1 MGIAINKMFAQLLF
15 WLYEFLDTIFEMFRV
30 LCGIDTVSVEGTD
43 GGQSILNV
51 FLQASNVT
59 KAFLLIFLVAIL
71 VAAVSTIVAVVK
83 NIVNMKGGER
93 KSHAR
98 TLGQG
103 FGTIIITGVMAFV
116 MIAGIVM
123 SNYVLIKVNDATA
136 PNSGLTISAQ
146 LFDMSVGKSYVY
158 EDKLIYEP
166 IYITDEFGNYIQE
179 TDDEGNLLFDEEGKE
194 VWKVERDEQGN
205 IVYEEKRQIKKDENG
220 NPIIESG
227 WRNKH
232 SAEELDFSI
241 ISPDDVFGVHKKTLG
256 LFEDADKGYTKD
268 PMVEMESFNF
278 WTAYLVVIVMLVA
291 LIFSML
297 GLVKRIFD
305 IVLLFIVLPLIS
317 ATIPLDD
324 GARFKQWRD
333 TVVSKVILAYGA
345 ILSVN
350 VFLLIVPTI
359 ATIDFTELGWTAF
372 TESLFKAFLLM
383 GGALAINGGQLLLA
397 RLMGTSADESRE
409 MAHSAR
415 ALLGGAVA
423 AGGVLRGAKNI
434 AFGGYNKYGRYR
446 TGILPGAARL
456 GNTAGNFFGG
466 QKYANSRGANVM
478 RVLGRYGH
486 GNGNPNLGMRHRKG
500 ESGVTGGNAASGG
513 SMASPVL
520 SQAMSGNSAN
530 NVGGR
535 MTPAGKDV
543 ASRVSSQAMS
553 GNSANNVGGGNTPA
567 GKGVANP
574 MPANNVGG
582 GAQYER
588 EHPTIA
594 PQQSAPAA
602 QGGAALSGTRSN
614 DHHAGLLNNVLP
626 KGNEGGAFTPPKK

>member
-98 TLGQG
+98 TVGQG

-116 MIAGIVM
+116 MLFGITI

-136 PNSGLTISAQ
+136 PDSGLTISAQ
-146 LFDMSVGKSYVY
+146 LFDMSVGKSYQY
-158 EDKLIYEP
+158 DYSNITYEP
-166 IYITDEFGNYIQE
+166 IPVLDEFGE
-179 TDDEGNLLFDEEGKE
+179 EMKDEEGNPI
-194 VWKVERDEQGN
+194 VERDEQGN
-205 IVYEEKRQIKKDENG
+205 IIYEEVVPLMYDEDG

-227 WRNKH
+227 WWGEH
-232 SAEELDFSI
+232 TAADLDFSI
-241 ISPDDVFGVHKKTLG
+241 MSPDDVFGVHKKDFIG
-256 LFEDADKGYTKD
+256 LFEDPNKSYEQD
-268 PMVEMESFNF
+268 PMVKMESFNF

-291 LIFSML
+291 IIFSML

-350 VFLLIVPTI
+350 VFLLIVPTVS
-359 ATIDFTELGWTAF
+359 TIDFTELGWTAF
-372 TESLFKAFLLM
+372 TENLFKAFLLM

-423 AGGVLRGAKNI
+423 AGGVLRGAKNL
-434 AFGGYNKYGRYR
+434 AFGGYNKYGRFR
-446 TGILPGAARL
+446 TGMLPGAARV
-456 GNTAGNFFGG
+456 GNAAGNFFGG
-466 QKYANSRGANVM
+466 QRYAGSRGASIM
-478 RVLGRYGH
+478 HTLGRYGH
-486 GNGNPNLGMRHRKG
+486 GNGNPNFGLRQGKG
-500 ESGVTGGNAASGG
+500 ESSAADGNASTGGSAAS
-513 SMASPVL
+513 AVE
-520 SQAMSGNSAN
+520 QAMSGNPTN
-530 NVGGR
+530 N
-535 MTPAGKDV
+535 A
-543 ASRVSSQAMS
+543 A
-553 GNSANNVGGGNTPA
+553 
-567 GKGVANP
+567 
-574 MPANNVGG
+574 G

-588 EHPTIA
+588 EQPAAA
-594 PQQSAPAA
+594 PQQPAPAA
-602 QGGAALSGTRSN
+602 QGGAAPSGPQNN
-614 DHHAGLLNNVLP
+614 DHHAGLLNDVLP

>member
-98 TLGQG
+98 TVGQG

-116 MIAGIVM
+116 MLFGITM

-136 PNSGLTISAQ
+136 PDSGLTISAQ
-146 LFDMSVGKSYVY
+146 LFDMSVGKSYLYDY
-158 EDKLIYEP
+158 ENISYEP
-166 IYITDEFGNYIQE
+166 IPVLDEFGVAME
-179 TDDEGNLLFDEEGKE
+179 DEEGNPI
-194 VWKVERDEQGN
+194 VERDEQGN
-205 IVYEEKRQIKKDENG
+205 IIYEEVIPLIRDENG
-220 NPIIESG
+220 DPIVESG
-227 WRNKH
+227 WRNGH
-232 SAEELDFSI
+232 TAADLDFSI
-241 ISPDDVFGVHKKTLG
+241 MKPDDVFGIHKKNIIG
-256 LFEDADKGYTKD
+256 FEQSDGSYTKN

-291 LIFSML
+291 IIFSML

-350 VFLLIVPTI
+350 VFLLIVPTVS
-359 ATIDFTELGWTAF
+359 TIDFTELGWTAF
-372 TESLFKAFLLM
+372 TENLFKAFLLM

-423 AGGVLRGAKNI
+423 AGGVLRGAKNL
-434 AFGGYNKYGRYR
+434 AFGGYNKYGRFR
-446 TGILPGAARL
+446 TGMLPGAARV
-456 GNTAGNFFGG
+456 GNAAGNFFGG
-466 QKYANSRGANVM
+466 QRYAGSRGASIM
-478 RVLGRYGH
+478 HTLGRYGH
-486 GNGNPNLGMRHRKG
+486 GNGNPNFGLRQGKG
-500 ESGVTGGNAASGG
+500 ESSSTNGNASTGGSAAS
-513 SMASPVL
+513 AVE
-520 SQAMSGNSAN
+520 QAMSGN
-530 NVGGR
+530 
-535 MTPAGKDV
+535 PATN
-543 ASRVSSQAMS
+543 AA
-553 GNSANNVGGGNTPA
+553 
-567 GKGVANP
+567 
-574 MPANNVGG
+574 G

-588 EHPTIA
+588 EQPAAA
-594 PQQSAPAA
+594 PQQPAPAA
-602 QGGAALSGTRSN
+602 QGGAAPSGTQNN
-614 DHHAGLLNNVLP
+614 DHHAGLLNDVLP

>member
-51 FLQASNVT
+51 FLQASDVT

-71 VAAVSTIVAVVK
+71 VAAISTIVAVVK

-98 TLGQG
+98 TVGQG

-116 MIAGIVM
+116 MLLGITM

-136 PNSGLTISAQ
+136 PDSGLTISAQ
-146 LFDMSVGKSYVY
+146 LFDMSVGKSYEY
-158 EDKLIYEP
+158 EDQLIYEP
-166 IYITDEFGNYIQE
+166 IPVLDEFGREQY
-179 TDDEGNLLFDEEGKE
+179 DDEGNLI
-194 VWKVERDEQGN
+194 VERDEQGN
-205 IVYEEKRQIKKDENG
+205 IIYEEKRQLKLDENG
-220 NPIIESG
+220 NPITTTG
-227 WRNKH
+227 WRNEYT
-232 SAEELDFSI
+232 AADLDFSI
-241 ISPDDVFGVHKKTLG
+241 MSPDDVFGVHKKTLG

-291 LIFSML
+291 IIFSML

-350 VFLLIVPTI
+350 VFLLIVPTVS
-359 ATIDFTELGWTAF
+359 TIDFTELGWTAF
-372 TESLFKAFLLM
+372 TENLFKAFLLM
-383 GGALAINGGQLLLA
+383 GGALSINGGQLLLA

-423 AGGVLRGAKNI
+423 AGGVLRGAKNL
-434 AFGGYNKYGRYR
+434 ALGGYNKYGRFR
-446 TGILPGAARL
+446 TGLLPGAARV
-456 GNTAGNFFGG
+456 GNAAGNLFGG
-466 QKYANSRGANVM
+466 QKYAGSRGASVM
-478 RVLGRYGH
+478 RFLGRYGH
-486 GNGNPNLGMRHRKG
+486 GNGNPNFGLRKGKG
-500 ESGVTGGNAASGG
+500 ESGSADGTATTGGSAAS
-513 SMASPVL
+513 AVE
-520 SQAMSGNSAN
+520 QAMSGNPTN
-530 NVGGR
+530 NE
-535 MTPAGKDV
+535 AG
-543 ASRVSSQAMS
+543 S
-553 GNSANNVGGGNTPA
+553 
-567 GKGVANP
+567 
-574 MPANNVGG
+574 
-582 GAQYER
+582 AQYGR
-588 EHPTIA
+588 EQPAAA
-594 PQQSAPAA
+594 PQQSAPAT
-602 QGGAALSGTRSN
+602 QGGAASSGTQNN

-626 KGNEGGAFTPPKK
+626 NGNEGGAFTPPKK

>member
-1 MGIAINKMFAQLLF
+1 MGIAINKLFAQLLF

-59 KAFLLIFLVAIL
+59 KAFLLMLLVAIL

-116 MIAGIVM
+116 MIAGITM

-136 PNSGLTISAQ
+136 PDSSLTISAQ
-146 LFDMSVGKSYVY
+146 LFDMSVGKTYQY
-158 EDKLIYEP
+158 DYANITYEP
-166 IYITDEFGNYIQE
+166 IPVLNEFGEEQY
-179 TDDEGNLLFDEEGKE
+179 DDEGNLI
-194 VWKVERDEQGN
+194 VERDEQGN
-205 IVYEEKRQIKKDENG
+205 IVYEEVIPLLLDENG
-220 NPIIESG
+220 DPIIESG
-227 WRNKH
+227 WRNGH
-232 SAEELDFSI
+232 TAADLDFSVM
-241 ISPDDVFGVHKKTLG
+241 SPDEIFGVHKKTLG
-256 LFEDADKGYTKD
+256 LFEDGDKSYTQQ

-291 LIFSML
+291 IIFSML

-324 GARFKQWRD
+324 GVRFKNWRD
-333 TVVSKVILAYGA
+333 TVVSKVVLAYGA

-359 ATIDFTELGWTAF
+359 STIDFTELGWSAL
-372 TESLFKAFLLM
+372 TENLFKAFLLM

-415 ALLGGAVA
+415 ALLSGAVA
-423 AGGVLRGAKNI
+423 AGGVVRGAKNL
-434 AFGGYNKYGRYR
+434 AFGGYNKYGRFR
-446 TGILPGAARL
+446 TGMLPGAARV

-466 QKYANSRGANVM
+466 QKYSNSRAAGIM
-478 RVLGRYGH
+478 RVLGRYGSGH
-486 GNGNPNLGMRHRKG
+486 GNPNFGLRRPKAKSSTTDNNSS
-500 ESGVTGGNAASGG
+500 SGSGSSNA
-513 SMASPVL
+513 VE
-520 SQAMSGNSAN
+520 QAMSGSPTN
-530 NVGGR
+530 
-535 MTPAGKDV
+535 
-543 ASRVSSQAMS
+543 
-553 GNSANNVGGGNTPA
+553 GGGS
-567 GKGVANP
+567 
-574 MPANNVGG
+574 
-582 GAQYER
+582 AQYER
-588 EHPTIA
+588 EQPTSA
-594 PQQSAPAA
+594 PQSAPAQSAPAPSSNA
-602 QGGAALSGTRSN
+602 QNN
-614 DHHAGLLNNVLP
+614 DHHTGLLNDVLP
-626 KGNEGGAFTPPKK
+626 KGDGGGAFTPPKKK

>member
-98 TLGQG
+98 TVGQG

-116 MIAGIVM
+116 MLFGITM

-136 PNSGLTISAQ
+136 PDSGLTISAQ
-146 LFDMSVGKSYVY
+146 LFDMSVGKSYLYDY
-158 EDKLIYEP
+158 ENISYEP
-166 IYITDEFGNYIQE
+166 IPVLDEFGVAME
-179 TDDEGNLLFDEEGKE
+179 DEEGNPI
-194 VWKVERDEQGN
+194 VERDEQGN
-205 IVYEEKRQIKKDENG
+205 IIYEEVIPLIRDENG
-220 NPIIESG
+220 DPIVENG
-227 WRNKH
+227 WRNGH
-232 SAEELDFSI
+232 TAADLDFSI
-241 ISPDDVFGVHKKTLG
+241 MKPDDVFGIHKKNIIG
-256 LFEDADKGYTKD
+256 FEQSDGSYTKN

-291 LIFSML
+291 IIFSML

-350 VFLLIVPTI
+350 VFLLIVPTVS
-359 ATIDFTELGWTAF
+359 TIDFTELGWTAF
-372 TESLFKAFLLM
+372 TENLFKAFLLM

-423 AGGVLRGAKNI
+423 AGGVLRGAKNL
-434 AFGGYNKYGRYR
+434 AFGGYNKYGRFR
-446 TGILPGAARL
+446 TGMLPGAARI

-466 QKYANSRGANVM
+466 QRYAGSRGASIM
-478 RVLGRYGH
+478 HTLGRYGH
-486 GNGNPNLGMRHRKG
+486 GNGNPNFGLRQGKG
-500 ESGVTGGNAASGG
+500 ESSAAGGTASTGGSAAS
-513 SMASPVL
+513 AVE
-520 SQAMSGNSAN
+520 QAMSGNPVN
-530 NVGGR
+530 N
-535 MTPAGKDV
+535 A
-543 ASRVSSQAMS
+543 A
-553 GNSANNVGGGNTPA
+553 
-567 GKGVANP
+567 
-574 MPANNVGG
+574 G

-588 EHPTIA
+588 EQPAAA
-594 PQQSAPAA
+594 PQQPAPAA
-602 QGGAALSGTRSN
+602 QGGAASSGAQNN
-614 DHHAGLLNNVLP
+614 DHHAGLLNNILP
-626 KGNEGGAFTPPKK
+626 KGNGGGAFTPPKK

>member
-98 TLGQG
+98 TVGQG

-116 MIAGIVM
+116 MLFGITM

-136 PNSGLTISAQ
+136 PDSGLTISAQ
-146 LFDMSVGKSYVY
+146 LFDMSVGKSYLYDY
-158 EDKLIYEP
+158 ENISYEP
-166 IYITDEFGNYIQE
+166 IPVLDEFGVAME
-179 TDDEGNLLFDEEGKE
+179 DEEGNPI
-194 VWKVERDEQGN
+194 VERDEQGN
-205 IVYEEKRQIKKDENG
+205 IIYEEVIPLIRDENG
-220 NPIIESG
+220 DPIVENG
-227 WRNKH
+227 WRNGH
-232 SAEELDFSI
+232 TAADLDFSI
-241 ISPDDVFGVHKKTLG
+241 MKPDDVFGIHKKNIIG
-256 LFEDADKGYTKD
+256 FEQSDGSYTKN

-291 LIFSML
+291 IIFSML

-350 VFLLIVPTI
+350 VFLLIVPTVS
-359 ATIDFTELGWTAF
+359 TIDFTELGWTAF
-372 TESLFKAFLLM
+372 TENLFKAFLLM

-423 AGGVLRGAKNI
+423 AGGVLRGAKNL
-434 AFGGYNKYGRYR
+434 AFGGYNKYGRFR
-446 TGILPGAARL
+446 TGMLPGAARV
-456 GNTAGNFFGG
+456 GNAAGNFFGG
-466 QKYANSRGANVM
+466 QRYAGSRGASIM
-478 RVLGRYGH
+478 HTLGRYGH
-486 GNGNPNLGMRHRKG
+486 GNGNPNFGLRQGKG
-500 ESGVTGGNAASGG
+500 ESSSTNGNASTGGSAAS
-513 SMASPVL
+513 AVE
-520 SQAMSGNSAN
+520 QAMSGN
-530 NVGGR
+530 
-535 MTPAGKDV
+535 
-543 ASRVSSQAMS
+543 
-553 GNSANNVGGGNTPA
+553 
-567 GKGVANP
+567 
-574 MPANNVGG
+574 PANNAAG

-588 EHPTIA
+588 EQPAAA
-594 PQQSAPAA
+594 PQQPAPAA
-602 QGGAALSGTRSN
+602 QGGAAPSGAQNN
-614 DHHAGLLNNVLP
+614 DHHAGLLNNILP
-626 KGNEGGAFTPPKK
+626 NGNGGGAFTPPKK

>member
-51 FLQASNVT
+51 FLRASNVT

-98 TLGQG
+98 TVGQG

-116 MIAGIVM
+116 MLFGITM

-136 PNSGLTISAQ
+136 PDSGLTISAQ
-146 LFDMSVGKSYVY
+146 LFDMSVGKSYEY
-158 EDKLIYEP
+158 EDKSVYEP
-166 IYITDEFGNYIQE
+166 VYILDEFGNYIQE
-179 TDDEGNLLFDEEGKE
+179 TDEEGNLLFDEEGKE

-205 IVYEEKRQIKKDENG
+205 IVYEEKRQLKLDENG
-220 NPIIESG
+220 NPITTTG
-227 WRNKH
+227 WRNEYT
-232 SAEELDFSI
+232 AADIDFSYM
-241 ISPDDVFGVHKKTLG
+241 SPDDVFGVHKKTLG
-256 LFEDADKGYTKD
+256 LFEDANKGYTKN

-291 LIFSML
+291 IIFSML

-350 VFLLIVPTI
+350 VFLLIVPTVS
-359 ATIDFTELGWTAF
+359 TIDFTELGWTAF
-372 TESLFKAFLLM
+372 TENLFKAFLLM

-423 AGGVLRGAKNI
+423 AGGVLRGAKNL
-434 AFGGYNKYGRYR
+434 AFGGYNKYGRFR
-446 TGILPGAARL
+446 TGMLPGAARI
-456 GNTAGNFFGG
+456 GNTAGNLFGG
-466 QKYANSRGANVM
+466 QKYAGSRGAGVM
-478 RVLGRYGH
+478 RFLGRYGH
-486 GNGNPNLGMRHRKG
+486 GNGNPNFGLRQGKG
-500 ESGVTGGNAASGG
+500 ESSSANGNASTGGSAAS
-513 SMASPVL
+513 AVE
-520 SQAMSGNSAN
+520 QAMSGNPVN
-530 NVGGR
+530 N
-535 MTPAGKDV
+535 A
-543 ASRVSSQAMS
+543 A
-553 GNSANNVGGGNTPA
+553 
-567 GKGVANP
+567 
-574 MPANNVGG
+574 G

-588 EHPTIA
+588 EQPAAA
-594 PQQSAPAA
+594 PQQPAPAA
-602 QGGAALSGTRSN
+602 QGGAASSGAQNN
-614 DHHAGLLNNVLP
+614 DHHAGLLNNILP
-626 KGNEGGAFTPPKK
+626 KGNGGGAFTPPKK

>member
-98 TLGQG
+98 TVGQG

-116 MIAGIVM
+116 MLFGITM

-136 PNSGLTISAQ
+136 PDSGLTISAQ
-146 LFDMSVGKSYVY
+146 LFDMSVGKSYEY
-158 EDKLIYEP
+158 EDQLIYEP
-166 IYITDEFGNYIQE
+166 IPVLDEFGRKQY
-179 TDDEGNLLFDEEGKE
+179 DDAGNLI
-194 VWKVERDEQGN
+194 VERDEQGN
-205 IVYEEKRQIKKDENG
+205 IVYEEKRQLKLDENG
-220 NPIIESG
+220 NPITTTG
-227 WRNKH
+227 WRNEYT
-232 SAEELDFSI
+232 AADIDFSYM
-241 ISPDDVFGVHKKTLG
+241 SPDDVFGVHKKTLG
-256 LFEDADKGYTKD
+256 LFEDADKGYTKN

-291 LIFSML
+291 IIFSML

-350 VFLLIVPTI
+350 VFLLIVPTVS
-359 ATIDFTELGWTAF
+359 TIDFTELGWTAF
-372 TESLFKAFLLM
+372 TENLFKAFLLM

-423 AGGVLRGAKNI
+423 AGGVLRGAKNL
-434 AFGGYNKYGRYR
+434 AFGGYNKYGRFR
-446 TGILPGAARL
+446 TGMLPGAARV
-456 GNTAGNFFGG
+456 GNAAGNFFGG
-466 QKYANSRGANVM
+466 QRYAGSRGAGVM
-478 RVLGRYGH
+478 RFLGRYGH
-486 GNGNPNLGMRHRKG
+486 GNGNPNFGLRQGKG
-500 ESGVTGGNAASGG
+500 ESSSANGNASTGGSAAS
-513 SMASPVL
+513 AVE
-520 SQAMSGNSAN
+520 QAMSGN
-530 NVGGR
+530 
-535 MTPAGKDV
+535 
-543 ASRVSSQAMS
+543 
-553 GNSANNVGGGNTPA
+553 
-567 GKGVANP
+567 
-574 MPANNVGG
+574 PANNAAG

-588 EHPTIA
+588 EQPAAA
-594 PQQSAPAA
+594 PQQPAPAA
-602 QGGAALSGTRSN
+602 QGGAASSGAQNN

>member
-98 TLGQG
+98 TVGQG

-116 MIAGIVM
+116 MLCGITM
-123 SNYVLIKVNDATA
+123 SNYVLVKVNDATA
-136 PNSGLTISAQ
+136 PDSGLTISAQ
-146 LFDMSVGKSYVY
+146 LFDMSVGKSYEY
-158 EDKLIYEP
+158 EDQLIYEP
-166 IYITDEFGNYIQE
+166 IPVLDEFGRKQY
-179 TDDEGNLLFDEEGKE
+179 DDAGNLI
-194 VWKVERDEQGN
+194 VERDEQGN
-205 IVYEEKRQIKKDENG
+205 IVYEEKRQLKLDENG
-220 NPIIESG
+220 NPITTTG
-227 WRNKH
+227 WRNEYT
-232 SAEELDFSI
+232 AADIDFSYM
-241 ISPDDVFGVHKKTLG
+241 SPDDVFGVHKKTLG
-256 LFEDADKGYTKD
+256 LFEDADKGYTKN

-291 LIFSML
+291 IIFSML

-350 VFLLIVPTI
+350 VFLLIVPTVS
-359 ATIDFTELGWTAF
+359 TIDFTELGWTAF
-372 TESLFKAFLLM
+372 TENLFKAFLLM

-423 AGGVLRGAKNI
+423 AGGVLRGAKNL
-434 AFGGYNKYGRYR
+434 AFGGYNKYGRFR
-446 TGILPGAARL
+446 TGMLPGAARV
-456 GNTAGNFFGG
+456 GNAAGNFFGG
-466 QKYANSRGANVM
+466 QRYAGSRGAGVM
-478 RVLGRYGH
+478 RFLGRYGH
-486 GNGNPNLGMRHRKG
+486 GNGNPNFGLRQGKG
-500 ESGVTGGNAASGG
+500 ESSSTNGNASTGGSAAS
-513 SMASPVL
+513 AVE
-520 SQAMSGNSAN
+520 QAMSGNPIN
-530 NVGGR
+530 N
-535 MTPAGKDV
+535 A
-543 ASRVSSQAMS
+543 A
-553 GNSANNVGGGNTPA
+553 
-567 GKGVANP
+567 
-574 MPANNVGG
+574 G

-588 EHPTIA
+588 EQPAAA
-594 PQQSAPAA
+594 PQQPAPAA
-602 QGGAALSGTRSN
+602 QGGAAPSGTQNN
-614 DHHAGLLNNVLP
+614 DHHAGLLNDVLP

>member
-98 TLGQG
+98 TVGQG

-116 MIAGIVM
+116 MLFGITM

-136 PNSGLTISAQ
+136 PDSGLTISAQ
-146 LFDMSVGKSYVY
+146 LFDMSVGKSYEY
-158 EDKLIYEP
+158 EDQLIYEP
-166 IYITDEFGNYIQE
+166 IPVLDEFGRKQY
-179 TDDEGNLLFDEEGKE
+179 DDEGNLI
-194 VWKVERDEQGN
+194 VERDEQGN
-205 IVYEEKRQIKKDENG
+205 IVYEEKRQLKLDENG
-220 NPIIESG
+220 NPITTTG
-227 WRNKH
+227 WRNEYT
-232 SAEELDFSI
+232 AADIDFSYM
-241 ISPDDVFGVHKKTLG
+241 SPDDVFGVHKKTLG

-291 LIFSML
+291 IIFSML

-350 VFLLIVPTI
+350 VFLLIVPTVS
-359 ATIDFTELGWTAF
+359 TIDSPSLGGR
-372 TESLFKAFLLM
+372 LLRKICSRRSFSWAARWQSM
-383 GGALAINGGQLLLA
+383 AGSCCLHALWVQAQMRAAKWRILHA
-397 RLMGTSADESRE
+397 RFSAARSRP
-409 MAHSAR
+409 AACCAVRKILHSAATTNTVVSVQACCRGLRALVIRRATFSAGKGMQDRAAR
-415 ALLGGAVA
+415 ALCILWDVTVIAMATLILVCDKAKVKVARRAV
-423 AGGVLRGAKNI
+423 LL
-434 AFGGYNKYGRYR
+434 
-446 TGILPGAARL
+446 LPAAAR
-456 GNTAGNFFGG
+456 
-466 QKYANSRGANVM
+466 
-478 RVLGRYGH
+478 
-486 GNGNPNLGMRHRKG
+486 
-500 ESGVTGGNAASGG
+500 
-513 SMASPVL
+513 
-520 SQAMSGNSAN
+520 QA
-530 NVGGR
+530 
-535 MTPAGKDV
+535 P
-543 ASRVSSQAMS
+543 
-553 GNSANNVGGGNTPA
+553 
-567 GKGVANP
+567 
-574 MPANNVGG
+574 
-582 GAQYER
+582 
-588 EHPTIA
+588 
-594 PQQSAPAA
+594 
-602 QGGAALSGTRSN
+602 
-614 DHHAGLLNNVLP
+614 
-626 KGNEGGAFTPPKK
+626 

>member
-1 MGIAINKMFAQLLF
+1 MGIAINKLFAQLLF

-51 FLQASNVT
+51 FLEASSVT
-59 KAFLLIFLVAIL
+59 KAFLLMLLVAIL
-71 VAAVSTIVAVVK
+71 VAAVSTIVTVVK

-103 FGTIIITGVMAFV
+103 FGSIIVTCVMAFV
-116 MIAGIVM
+116 MLFGITM
-123 SNYVLIKVNDATA
+123 SNYVLIQVDKATNA
-136 PNSGLTISAQ
+136 SNGNLTISAR

-158 EDKLIYEP
+158 DYKNVTYEP
-166 IYITDEFGNYIQE
+166 IPVLDEFGE
-179 TDDEGNLLFDEEGKE
+179 EMKDEEGNPI
-194 VWKVERDEQGN
+194 VERDEQGN
-205 IVYEEKRQIKKDENG
+205 IIYEEVIPLMRDENG
-220 NPIIESG
+220 NLIIESG
-227 WRNKH
+227 WRNGH

-241 ISPDDVFGVHKKTLG
+241 MSPDDVFGVHKKDFIG
-256 LFEDADKGYTKD
+256 LFEDPDKSYKQD

-305 IVLLFIVLPLIS
+305 IVLLFLVLPLIS

-324 GARFKQWRD
+324 GARFKNWRD

-350 VFLLIVPTI
+350 VFLLIIPTI
-359 ATIDFTELGWTAF
+359 NAMNFSELWDNAF
-372 TESLFKAFLLM
+372 VENLFKAFMMM

-415 ALLGGAVA
+415 ALLSGAVA
-423 AGGVLRGAKNI
+423 AGGVVRGAKNL
-434 AFGGYNKYGRYR
+434 AFGGYNKYGRFR
-446 TGILPGAARL
+446 TGILPRTARV

-466 QKYANSRGANVM
+466 AQYANSKAGGFM
-478 RVLGRYGH
+478 RFLGRYGH
-486 GNGNPNLGMRHRKG
+486 GSGNPNFGMRYP
-500 ESGVTGGNAASGG
+500 ESKSKDTDSNSSSGG
-513 SMASPVL
+513 GSSNAVE
-520 SQAMSGNSAN
+520 QAMSGSPDN
-530 NVGGR
+530 
-535 MTPAGKDV
+535 
-543 ASRVSSQAMS
+543 
-553 GNSANNVGGGNTPA
+553 GGGS
-567 GKGVANP
+567 
-574 MPANNVGG
+574 
-582 GAQYER
+582 AQYER
-588 EHPTIA
+588 EQPTSA
-594 PQQSAPAA
+594 PQSAPAQSAPAPASSA
-602 QGGAALSGTRSN
+602 QNN
-614 DHHAGLLNNVLP
+614 DHHAGLLNDVLP
-626 KGNEGGAFTPPKK
+626 KGDGGGAFTPPKKK

>member
-51 FLQASNVT
+51 FLQANDVT

-71 VAAVSTIVAVVK
+71 VAAISTIVAVVK

-98 TLGQG
+98 TVGQG

-116 MIAGIVM
+116 MLLGITM

-136 PNSGLTISAQ
+136 PDSGLTISAQ
-146 LFDMSVGKSYVY
+146 LFDMSVGKSYEY
-158 EDKLIYEP
+158 EDQLIYEP
-166 IYITDEFGNYIQE
+166 IPVLDEFGREQY
-179 TDDEGNLLFDEEGKE
+179 DDEGNLI
-194 VWKVERDEQGN
+194 VERDEQGN
-205 IVYEEKRQIKKDENG
+205 IIYEEKRQLKLDENG
-220 NPIIESG
+220 NPITTTG
-227 WRNKH
+227 WRNEYT
-232 SAEELDFSI
+232 AADLDFSI
-241 ISPDDVFGVHKKTLG
+241 MSPDDVFGVHKKTLG

-291 LIFSML
+291 IIFSML

-350 VFLLIVPTI
+350 VFLLIVPTVS
-359 ATIDFTELGWTAF
+359 TIDFTELGWTAF
-372 TESLFKAFLLM
+372 TENLFKAFLLM
-383 GGALAINGGQLLLA
+383 GGALSINGGQLLLA

-423 AGGVLRGAKNI
+423 AGGVLRGAKNL
-434 AFGGYNKYGRYR
+434 ALGGYNKYGRFR
-446 TGILPGAARL
+446 TGLLPGAARV
-456 GNTAGNFFGG
+456 GNAAGNLFGG
-466 QKYANSRGANVM
+466 QKYAGSRGARFM
-478 RVLGRYGH
+478 RFLGRYGH
-486 GNGNPNLGMRHRKG
+486 GNGNPNFGLRKGKG
-500 ESGVTGGNAASGG
+500 ESGSADGTATTSGSAAS
-513 SMASPVL
+513 VVER
-520 SQAMSGNSAN
+520 AMSGN
-530 NVGGR
+530 
-535 MTPAGKDV
+535 
-543 ASRVSSQAMS
+543 
-553 GNSANNVGGGNTPA
+553 
-567 GKGVANP
+567 
-574 MPANNVGG
+574 PANNETGST
-582 GAQYER
+582 QYER
-588 EHPTIA
+588 DQPAAEPRQT
-594 PQQSAPAA
+594 APATQESSA
-602 QGGAALSGTRSN
+602 TQNN
-614 DHHAGLLNNVLP
+614 DHHAGLLSNVLP
-626 KGNEGGAFTPPKK
+626 NGNEGGAFTPPKK